1 LAENINMP
9 QMGYDMTEGTVVR
22 WIKSEGESVSIG
34 EIIAEIETD
43 KAIVE
48 FEAPVTGTLL
58 KITAKEGTI
67 VPVGNP
73 IGLIGD
79 PGEKIHSDTT
89 TEDTDNSKSSSTT
102 KTSPTTVIHTPV
114 SIKSKDPASNKKQP
128 IKISPIARQ
137 IAEENSLDISQLTG
151 TGPGNRITKKDV
163 LEAINNTPNITI
175 NEPSLSD
182 TQTEDNP
189 LEIATSPE
197 PQQIDK
203 MRKQIARVTTKSKQ
217 EIPHFYVSTEIN
229 MSNTLELR
237 KQLNDV
243 VSSENVRVSINDILI
258 KASVMALKTF
268 PKLNATFINETIQQ
282 QNQINIGIAIGDT
295 NGLIMPAILDC
306 QNKSLEEIA
315 ISSKDLIT
323 RSKNGSLR
331 SEEYSGG
338 TFSISNLGTFD
349 ISNFIAIIQPPQS
362 AILAVG
368 KIIKKPIVHNDQF
381 KIADILTATLSADH
395 RIADGVDG
403 AKLLTE
409 IKRLLESPL
418 LLLLNE

>member
-1 LAENINMP
+1 LAEDINMP

-22 WIKSEGESVSIG
+22 WIKSEGDSVSIG

-58 KITAKEGTI
+58 KITATEGTT
-67 VPVGNP
+67 VPVGNL

-79 PGEKIHSDTT
+79 SSEKIPSDTT
-89 TEDTDNSKSSSTT
+89 DENTKNNNSNIPT
-102 KTSPTTVIHTPV
+102 KQTPVTVIE
-114 SIKSKDPASNKKQP
+114 KSPLLPKAPPNKKLP

-137 IAEENSLDISQLTG
+137 IAEENALDITQLTG

-163 LEAINNTPNITI
+163 LEAINNNSNITI
-175 NEPSLSD
+175 DGPNLSD
-182 TQTEDNP
+182 TQTEDTP
-189 LEIATSPE
+189 LEIITPSE
-197 PQQIDK
+197 PQVLDK

-243 VSSENVRVSINDILI
+243 VTSRNGRVSINDMLI
-258 KASVMALKTF
+258 KSCVMALKTF
-268 PKLNATFINETIQQ
+268 PKLNATFINESVQQ
-282 QNQINIGIAIGDT
+282 HSQINIGIAIADT

-306 QNKSLEEIA
+306 QNKNLEEIA
-315 ISSKDLIT
+315 TSTKDLIS

-349 ISNFIAIIQPPQS
+349 VSNFIAIIQPPQS
-362 AILAVG
+362 AVLAVA
-368 KIIKKPIVHNDQF
+368 KIIKKPIVKND
-381 KIADILTATLSADH
+381 KIEIADTLTATLSADH
-395 RIADGVDG
+395 RIADGADG
-403 AKLLTE
+403 AQLLTE

-418 LLLLNE
+418 LMLLNE

>member
-1 LAENINMP
+1 MP

-22 WIKSEGESVSIG
+22 WIKSEGESISIG

-48 FEAPVTGTLL
+48 FEAPATGTLL
-58 KITAKEGTI
+58 KITAKEGST

-79 PGEKIHSDTT
+79 SSEQIPSDTT
-89 TEDTDNSKSSSTT
+89 DKNNENN
-102 KTSPTTVIHTPV
+102 TSNIPSEPSPVTVIEHPPLPP
-114 SIKSKDPASNKKQP
+114 KSPSKKMP

-137 IAEENSLDISQLTG
+137 IAEENALDLTQLTG

-163 LEAINNTPNITI
+163 LEAINNTSNITI
-175 NEPSLSD
+175 NKPNLSD
-182 TQTEDNP
+182 INTEDTP
-189 LEIATSPE
+189 LEILTPPE
-197 PQQIDK
+197 PQPLDK

-229 MSNTLELR
+229 MWNALELR

-243 VSSENVRVSINDILI
+243 VTSQNGRVSINDMLI
-258 KASVMALKTF
+258 KSCVMALKTF
-268 PKLNATFINETIQQ
+268 PKLNAAFINEAVQQ
-282 QNQINIGIAIGDT
+282 HSQINIGIAIGDT

-315 ISSKDLIT
+315 TSTKDLIY
-323 RSKNGSLR
+323 RSKNGSLLN
-331 SEEYSGG
+331 EEYSGG

-349 ISNFIAIIQPPQS
+349 VNNFIAIIQPPQS
-362 AILAVG
+362 AMIAVG
-368 KIIKKPIVHNDQF
+368 KIIKKPIVKNDKIQ
-381 KIADILTATLSADH
+381 IADILTATLSADH

-409 IKRLLESPL
+409 IKRLLESPVL
-418 LLLLNE
+418 MLLNE

>member
-1 LAENINMP
+1 MAEDINMP

-22 WIKSEGESVSIG
+22 WMKSEGESVSTG

-48 FEAPVTGTLL
+48 FEAPTTGTLL
-58 KITAKEGTI
+58 KITAKEGTT

-79 PGEKIHSDTT
+79 SGEKIPSSTMN
-89 TEDTDNSKSSSTT
+89 EDSNDNTSPNITKLSPPNVTKTPPPLSKSTST
-102 KTSPTTVIHTPV
+102 
-114 SIKSKDPASNKKQP
+114 KKQS

-137 IAEENSLDISQLTG
+137 IAEENSIDITQLIG
-151 TGPGNRITKKDV
+151 TGPGNRINKKDV
-163 LEAINNTPNITI
+163 LNAIDDTSETTI
-175 NEPSLSD
+175 NETSLPN
-182 TQTEDNP
+182 TKTEDLP
-189 LEIATSPE
+189 AEINASPE
-197 PQQIDK
+197 PQQLDK
-203 MRKQIARVTTKSKQ
+203 MRQQIARVTTKSKQ

-237 KQLNDV
+237 KQLNEAL
-243 VSSENVRVSINDILI
+243 SSDNTRVSINDILI
-258 KASVMALKTF
+258 KASVMALKAF
-268 PKLNATFINETIQQ
+268 PKLNASFINETIQQ
-282 QNQINIGIAIGDT
+282 HSQINIGIAIGNT

-315 ISSKDLIT
+315 IATKDLIA

-331 SEEYSGG
+331 GEEYSGG

-349 ISNFIAIIQPPQS
+349 VDNFIAIIQPPQS
-362 AILAVG
+362 AVLAVG
-368 KIIKKPIVHNDQF
+368 KIIKKPVIKDDQI
-381 KIADILTATLSADH
+381 KIAPILTATISADH

-403 AKLLTE
+403 AQLLTE

-418 LLLLNE
+418 LMLLNE

>member
-1 LAENINMP
+1 MLAENINMP

-22 WIKSEGESVSIG
+22 WLKSEGESISIG

-48 FEAPVTGTLL
+48 FEAPATGTLL
-58 KITAKEGTI
+58 KITAKEGST

-79 PGEKIHSDTT
+79 PSEQIPSDTT
-89 TEDTDNSKSSSTT
+89 DENNENNTSNIPSKP
-102 KTSPTTVIHTPV
+102 SPVTVIEHPPLPP
-114 SIKSKDPASNKKQP
+114 KSASKKLP

-137 IAEENSLDISQLTG
+137 IAEENALDITQLTG

-163 LEAINNTPNITI
+163 LEAINNTSNITI
-175 NEPSLSD
+175 NKPK
-182 TQTEDNP
+182 
-189 LEIATSPE
+189 EIITPPE
-197 PQQIDK
+197 PQPLDK

-229 MSNTLELR
+229 MSNALELR

-243 VSSENVRVSINDILI
+243 VTSQNGRVSINDMLI
-258 KASVMALKTF
+258 KSCVMALKTF
-268 PKLNATFINETIQQ
+268 PKLNAAFINEAVQQ
-282 QNQINIGIAIGDT
+282 HSQINIGIAIGDT
-295 NGLIMPAILDC
+295 NGLMMPAILDC

-315 ISSKDLIT
+315 TLTKDLIS
-323 RSKNGSLR
+323 RSKNGSLLN
-331 SEEYSGG
+331 EEYSGG

-349 ISNFIAIIQPPQS
+349 VNNFIAIIQPPQS
-362 AILAVG
+362 AMIAVG
-368 KIIKKPIVHNDQF
+368 KIIKKPIVKNDKIQ
-381 KIADILTATLSADH
+381 IADILTATLSADH

-403 AKLLTE
+403 AQLLTE
-409 IKRLLESPL
+409 IKRLLESPVL
-418 LLLLNE
+418 MLLNK

>member
-1 LAENINMP
+1 MAENINMP

-22 WIKSEGESVSIG
+22 WMKSEGESVSTG

-48 FEAPVTGTLL
+48 FEAPITGTLL
-58 KITAKEGTI
+58 KITAKEGST
-67 VPVGNP
+67 VPVGDP

-79 PGEKIHSDTT
+79 SGEKITSDSSN
-89 TEDTDNSKSSSTT
+89 DKSSNITKPSPSNVT
-102 KTSPTTVIHTPV
+102 KTPPPLP
-114 SIKSKDPASNKKQP
+114 KSTSNKKQA

-137 IAEENSLDISQLTG
+137 IAEDNSLDITQLTG

-163 LEAINNTPNITI
+163 LDAMDNTSDTAVNEA
-175 NEPSLSD
+175 SLSN
-182 TQTEDNP
+182 TKTEDDPVEISTPPKP
-189 LEIATSPE
+189 L
-197 PQQIDK
+197 QLDK
-203 MRKQIARVTTKSKQ
+203 MRQQIARVTTKSKQ

-237 KQLNDV
+237 KQLNEV
-243 VSSENVRVSINDILI
+243 VSSGNVRVSINDILI

-268 PKLNATFINETIQQ
+268 PKLNASFINETIQQ
-282 QNQINIGIAIGDT
+282 HSQINIGIAISHT

-306 QNKSLEEIA
+306 KNKSLEDIA
-315 ISSKDLIT
+315 IATKDLIA

-349 ISNFIAIIQPPQS
+349 VDNFIAIIQPPQS
-362 AILAVG
+362 AVLAVG
-368 KIIKKPIVHNDQF
+368 KIIKKPVVKDDQI
-381 KIADILTATLSADH
+381 KISTILTATLSADH

-403 AKLLTE
+403 AQLLTE

-418 LLLLNE
+418 LMLLNE